1 MRTGCRIDPPSC
13 ICSGRYHEVMTLQLT
28 QRSSRHT
35 PRYPN
40 AIRRYRVQMGLSQH
54 RLSAV
59 LGTHRSTVS
68 LWERGLRVPS
78 VPRLFKMARELG
90 TMPEALY
97 HNFYST
103 LPRDQAPTSTARP

>member
-1 MRTGCRIDPPSC
+1 
-13 ICSGRYHEVMTLQLT
+13 MTLQLT
-28 QRSSRHT
+28 PRPSHHT
-35 PRYPN
+35 PRFPN
-40 AIRRYRVQMGLSQH
+40 TIRRYRVQMGLSQH

-97 HNFYST
+97 HDFYST
-103 LPRDQAPTSTARP
+103 FPSDQAPTSVTRS